1 MFRKIYGLFKVG
13 DITICAHWSFVIS
26 VALLGLFFNNYFTEA
41 LPLSAKSPITIFL
54 YTALTMILIYAS
66 LLIHEFAHS
75 AVSAKYGAPVNYVVF
90 FAFGAAAITE
100 KDINSA
106 GGEFKMA
113 IAGPLASVII
123 AGLAYGLSIFGS
135 AVEILNQTK
144 YIPIFQI
151 LGWVY
156 SINLYIAIFNL
167 IPAFPMDG
175 GRILRAGLWHLA
187 KDKSGAT
194 RVSAYLALWIGILG
208 LISPIFF
215 GLQMFFI
222 ALIGFFIIQTALGT
236 LMQLKIKA
244 NLKTLEKPEQN
255 QNNES
260 AKSENK
266 TDENKNK

>member
-1 MFRKIYGLFKVG
+1 
-13 DITICAHWSFVIS
+13 
-26 VALLGLFFNNYFTEA
+26 
-41 LPLSAKSPITIFL
+41 
-54 YTALTMILIYAS
+54 
-66 LLIHEFAHS
+66 
-75 AVSAKYGAPVNYVVF
+75 
-90 FAFGAAAITE
+90 
-100 KDINSA
+100 
-106 GGEFKMA
+106 A